1 MYGQTDADGW
11 KSPPH
16 RMSFKMLAE
25 KQTGT
30 GDPIMS
36 NEQQNTA
43 LKTGKLRLSLDG
55 FAVAAALALALL
67 VWLGIFKR
75 IPW

>member
-1 MYGQTDADGW
+1 
-11 KSPPH
+11 
-16 RMSFKMLAE
+16 
-25 KQTGT
+25 
-30 GDPIMS
+30 MS